1 MAGQCFEASQTRQ
14 QSGFFTHW
22 IDNTQTVLPSDPH
35 SNFHSYPHYQK
46 KNTRNYAPLD
56 AATVQCNTLIYILYC
71 ILMSNSSA
79 MKTWLAIDFLDL
91 FWYIRARSAS
101 KASSSMKRK
110 DIKAAIQQRGGIEAA
125 LIVPKGT
132 LTTRQRRFA
141 EAVAAG
147 ETGAAAYRSAYNT
160 KASAHSQ
167 SNDATRLKRHPV
179 ISQQIEALKLAN
191 EAMAY
196 ASATQV
202 RQLVIQS
209 LIQTLIDPDT
219 KAATKVSAAKVL
231 GSVTEVAA
239 FTDRKEITHIKDSSA
254 IRDQIMAQLRSVITS
269 DAQDVDA
276 DTLLGEIA
284 GEKPVKSNASAD
296 DRTLGGDAILA
307 NEPHPRTLHSNP
319 HEQSLENSDPPSSFD
334 IDEGEGDI
342 SDEIAFMA
350 LNAETPPLGDETD
363 EGGGDILD
371 KKQ

>member
-1 MAGQCFEASQTRQ
+1 
-14 QSGFFTHW
+14 
-22 IDNTQTVLPSDPH
+22 
-35 SNFHSYPHYQK
+35 
-46 KNTRNYAPLD
+46 
-56 AATVQCNTLIYILYC
+56 
-71 ILMSNSSA
+71 MSNSSA

-101 KASSSMKRK
+101 KASSSPMKSPSRK
-110 DIKAAIQQRGGIEAA
+110 QVKAAISQVGVERV
-125 LIVPKGT
+125 LSVPKGT
-132 LTTRQRRFA
+132 LTSKQRKFA
-141 EAVAAG
+141 EAIAAG
-147 ETGAAAYRSAYNT
+147 ETGAAAYRQAYDT
-160 KASAHSQ
+160 QASPHSQ

-239 FTDRKEITHIKDSSA
+239 FTDRKEITHVKDSSA

-276 DTLLGEIA
+276 DALLGEIA
-284 GEKPVKSNASAD
+284 GESIGVANQNAPGDSP
-296 DRTLGGDAILA
+296 TLPGDALFA
-307 NEPHPRTLHSNP
+307 TGTPPATMHSNP
-319 HEQSLENSDPPSSFD
+319 LEQSPEIPEPSDFDPTEDPPSP
-334 IDEGEGDI
+334 
-342 SDEIAFMA
+342 
-350 LNAETPPLGDETD
+350 AETR
-363 EGGGDILD
+363 
-371 KKQ
+371 

>member
-1 MAGQCFEASQTRQ
+1 LFLYDLRQ
-14 QSGFFTHW
+14 ISEQSE
-22 IDNTQTVLPSDPH
+22 QQPMKSPS
-35 SNFHSYPHYQK
+35 
-46 KNTRNYAPLD
+46 
-56 AATVQCNTLIYILYC
+56 
-71 ILMSNSSA
+71 
-79 MKTWLAIDFLDL
+79 
-91 FWYIRARSAS
+91 
-101 KASSSMKRK
+101 RK
-110 DIKAAIQQRGGIEAA
+110 QVKAAIQQVGVERV
-125 LIVPKGT
+125 LSVPKGT
-132 LTTRQRRFA
+132 LTSKQRRFA

-147 ETGAAAYRSAYNT
+147 ETGAAAYRQAYDT
-160 KASAHSQ
+160 QASSQ
-167 SNDATRLKRHPV
+167 VQSHEALKLKRHPK
-179 ISQQIEALKLAN
+179 IALQIEALTLAN

-231 GSVTEVAA
+231 GNVTEVAA

-276 DTLLGEIA
+276 DALLGEIS
-284 GEKPVKSNASAD
+284 GEKPAKSNASAA
-296 DRTLGGDAILA
+296 DRTTQGDAILT

-319 HEQSLENSDPPSSFD
+319 LEQSPENSDPPSSFD

-342 SDEIAFMA
+342 SDEIAFMV

-363 EGGGDILD
+363 EGGGNILD